1 MPNIDDHFLTVTSLV
16 RTYKSRFVRNGD
28 TFVLYYHDPG
38 PGIPNH
44 HPSAKLQV
52 SCCLFGLERAFPVA
66 TQADKSRGLSEFANC
81 EGG

>member
-1 MPNIDDHFLTVTSLV
+1 VHPAQRGKEPWSSLFKQLV
-16 RTYKSRFVRNGD
+16 ALFAA
-28 TFVLYYHDPG
+28 
-38 PGIPNH
+38 
-44 HPSAKLQV
+44 SAKLQV